1 MSLFLGAT
9 SVPARPPV
17 RPSLDLRRDQG
28 IPVFWVPRSLKVLTE
43 VSTYIQVKQT
53 GILEGAEAEKR
64 RRAGY
69 SPGPY
74 LGN

>member
-1 MSLFLGAT
+1 M
-9 SVPARPPV
+9 
-17 RPSLDLRRDQG
+17 
-28 IPVFWVPRSLKVLTE
+28 LTE